1 LFEGF
6 ARVWTP
12 LVASASLRKAPLGF
26 TLAGEKV
33 VLFRDMSGA
42 PAALLDRCP
51 HRGVA
56 LSLGQVLPNGCLECP
71 FHGWQFDARGVNQH
85 IPFNPQ
91 ARRATLGATPLP
103 TREIGDLIW
112 IYTAPG
118 LEAPTAPNPPDGLTD
133 PSLARTLIERTWNCH
148 WTRAME
154 NMLDSPHLPFV
165 HRKTIGKFTRRYMTL
180 DSTMTVTWDE
190 TEFGGFTRSLVDGRD
205 GGGRLEFHRPN
216 IMALHIPIPHR
227 HLRIHAIVIPVDS
240 LRTRLMVVGSRD
252 FLKSD
257 WFKGLFAANTA
268 RIADEDRAV
277 VESSHPSEVPPI
289 EQEHSVG
296 TDRATLAFRKYYF
309 DTLKPS
315 AV

>member
-1 LFEGF
+1 MFEGF

-165 HRKTIGKFTRRYMTL
+165 HRRTIGRTLRQRMTA
-180 DSTMTVTWDE
+180 
-190 TEFGGFTRSLVDGRD
+190 RSRMDIAWED
-205 GGGRLEFHRPN
+205 TPWGGRARANLDGEHNPVFLDYFRPN
-216 IMALHIPIPHR
+216 MMALNIPIPGR
-227 HLRIHAIVIPVDS
+227 HLRVHAIVVPS
-240 LRTRLMVVGSRD
+240 EEGRTRLTVVGSRD
-252 FLKSD
+252 FMRTSLMNP
-257 WFKGLFAANTA
+257 WFSWLNGL
-268 RIADEDRAV
+268 IADEDRAV
-277 VESSHPSEVPPI
+277 VESSGPLEAPPAGSEPSLP
-289 EQEHSVG
+289 
-296 TDRATLAFRKYYF
+296 TDRATLRFRKYYHETLR
-309 DTLKPS
+309 DTS
-315 AV
+315 A